1 MKKVLPRT
9 LGFFLATLL
18 PVVYWHLVKL
28 PTWSEL
34 VDGLLS
40 SFVFSIP
47 FAFGVF
53 VVKRFEESTS
63 RQEVSIGMFSGI
75 IMWAVVWVF
84 WSVVPENFRLPA
96 QAWAFSSH
104 LAIAFITGVLTKA
117 VWRGQW
123 QAT

>member
-34 VDGLLS
+34 LDGVLS
-40 SFVFSIP
+40 SVAFSIP

-63 RQEVSIGMFSGI
+63 RREVYIGMFSAVF
-75 IMWAVVWVF
+75 MWVIVWVF
-84 WSVVPENFRLPA
+84 WSVVPENIKLSA
-96 QAWAFSSH
+96 ENWAFSSH
-104 LAIAFITGVLTKA
+104 LAVAFITGVLTKA
-117 VWRGQW
+117 VWRGHW
-123 QAT
+123 QKV